1 MLGVSTLSLILL
13 TRIPVDRAF
22 VLENIYKV
30 VYNRAI
36 DGAKWGKVG
45 K

>member
-1 MLGVSTLSLILL
+1 MSTLSVPGHGA
-13 TRIPVDRAF
+13 IPYAGTF

-30 VYNRAI
+30 VYNRRVG
-36 DGAKWGKVG
+36 GAKWGKVG